1 MNDYLNYVV
10 KNYNSIASLINIGA
24 STEGRQMK
32 VLKLSTGGSNKPAIF
47 IDAGIHAREWIAP
60 VTSLYIVD
68 QLVASQNRNLLK
80 SVDWYILP
88 VLNPDGYEFTHSKLM
103 VITFYTRFTYKH
115 HINSFK

>member
-10 KNYNSIASLINIGA
+10 KNHGSLASLINIGA

-32 VLKLSTGGSNKPAIF
+32 VLRLSTGGSNKPAIF

-68 QLVASQNRNLLK
+68 QLLASQNRNLLK

-88 VLNPDGYEFTHSKLM
+88 VLNPDGYEFTHSKSSVTM
-103 VITFYTRFTYKH
+103 SHT
-115 HINSFK
+115 